1 MNIFWMCLCSV
12 GIAYFSDSRLHL
24 SRKVNQLKFITS
36 AEEVKFSGLSAGLRE
51 NYWPGFMK
59 LTVMLGM
66 EQKTHLILKS
76 IRVTEILFLFRR
88 FCRIQVWVGPSS
100 PARQ

>member
-66 EQKTHLILKS
+66 EQKTQSHRNSFSVSQIL
-76 IRVTEILFLFRR
+76 
-88 FCRIQVWVGPSS
+88 
-100 PARQ
+100 